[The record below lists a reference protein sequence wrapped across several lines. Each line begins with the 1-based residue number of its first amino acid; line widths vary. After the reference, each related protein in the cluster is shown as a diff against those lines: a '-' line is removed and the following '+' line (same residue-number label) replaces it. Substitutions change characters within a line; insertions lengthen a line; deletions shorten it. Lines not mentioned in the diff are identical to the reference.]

1 MIEMPATRLSLFTTL
16 LAGAALAGVGSGL
29 VGCSSSS
36 TTGSSSNS
44 SSMSSQ
50 GTLAAA
56 DDWSID
62 HADWAELGYEWR
74 WTGFPPVQPGGIL
87 DHATA
92 YEDILVFQG
101 SGSTLSVLETSTGKV
116 RWSRQ
121 VDRPATV
128 FQESVRLGDTLY
140 TASDTELWEIN
151 VRNGNT
157 IDRDSLGTLVNT
169 SPLIMN
175 NLAIFGTLSGELFA
189 FQLAN
194 DFKLW
199 SYRFDGPI
207 HVPAIQIDEYYIAA
221 LSENGELRTLESINA
236 HTGMTTRIAGGTDA
250 NILTD
255 GIGIYIA
262 SKDQSLYAFDSSDGF
277 RFWRKRS
284 SEPVTVQH
292 TLHEGIIYA
301 TTSDTGL
308 VAIESSTGEELWKN
322 DSIGGWV
329 ITVNDG
335 NELIVWSGYEL
346 LAIDKDRG
354 DVIARMP
361 LTDIAGIRTDAT
373 DNGDIYII
381 TLEGTVAKF
390 SRD

>member
-373 DNGDIYII
+373 ENGDIYII